1 MKIHEKI
8 KILREAKNWSQ
19 EDMALKLHLSKNG
32 YAKIERGET
41 HLSLSR
47 LEQIAKVLDKN
58 ITEFL
63 ATGANCTVSFHD
75 SDNNLHYANIVM
87 GSSQDNFWLHEIGKY
102 QQLIACK
109 DEIIENKN
117 EIINAQRREIEWL
130 NEQIKQMQSQ

>member
-19 EDMALKLHLSKNG
+19 EEMALKLHLSKNG

-63 ATGANCTVSFHD
+63 TTGSDCSVSFHE
-75 SDNNLHYANIVM
+75 SANHLNYANIVV
-87 GSSQDNFWLHEIGKY
+87 GCQDNFWLHEIGKY